1 MSPPFEL
8 HDLRLRR
15 GAFVLDVPSLRA
27 EPGTVIGLVGRNGA
41 GKSTLLLALA
51 GLLPPDGGAV
61 RTFGLDPW
69 REPEA
74 ARRRVGWMSDDM
86 PVWAMRVD
94 QLLATLRGFYPSW
107 DDALVAD
114 LLVRLELDP
123 ARHVT
128 RLSKG
133 EHTRLRLVLTLA
145 FRPGLVLLDEPAT
158 GLDVPARRALLD
170 LVLGVV
176 HDGTRTV
183 VVSSHQV
190 DDVERIA
197 DRVLL
202 IEGGR
207 ITADGTAAEVAAGAP
222 NLEAR
227 LATVRR

>member
-1 MSPPFEL
+1 MNLPF
-8 HDLRLRR
+8 DVQGLRLDR
-15 GAFVLDVPSLRA
+15 GAFSLDIPSLRA

-51 GLLPPDGGAV
+51 GLLAPTAGTV

-69 REPEA
+69 GDPVA

-86 PVWAMRVD
+86 PIWAMRID
-94 QLLATLRGFYPSW
+94 QLLATLAGFYPRW
-107 DDALVAD
+107 DTALAAD
-114 LLVRLELDP
+114 LLRRLELDP
-123 ARHVT
+123 TRHVT

-133 EHTRLRLVLTLA
+133 ENTRVRLVITLA
-145 FRPGLVLLDEPAT
+145 FQPDLVLLDEPAT
-158 GLDVPARRALLD
+158 GLDVPARRALLE

-176 HDGTRTV
+176 RDGTRTV
-183 VVSSHQV
+183 VISSHQV

-207 ITADGTAAEVAAGAP
+207 ITADGTAVEVAGSAP
-222 NLEAR
+222 NLEER
-227 LATVRR
+227 LAAVRL